1 MQCPSCSAVVRE
13 AAKFCSKCGTAL
25 PRSCRSCGAT
35 NLADDQFCSECGTSL
50 EATSSPASSRPAP
63 TVGPS
68 TRSQSK
74 KSVHAERRQITVMFC
89 DMVGSTAL
97 STRLDPEEQ
106 GEVISA
112 FLACCTNEIKLF
124 GGMVA
129 KYLGDGVLAYFGY
142 PVAHEDDAERAVRSG
157 LAVLRAVGALQ
168 AAPGLTLQ
176 ARIGIAT
183 GVVVVGDLA
192 RGGITQEN
200 AAIGETTNLAARL
213 QSLAEPNTMVI
224 APDTHRLVAALFEY
238 RDLGQC
244 SLKGFAEPVH
254 ARQVLRASNV
264 ENRFE
269 ARQSAGASPLLGRE
283 EELELLV
290 RRWEQAKRGE
300 GRVVLVSGEAG
311 IGKSRL
317 TRALQERLARDPH
330 TRLIY
335 HCSPYHRDSA
345 LHPIIGQLVRAAGI
359 EFGDEAE
366 VKLDKLATLLG
377 GSIEPSGEDVALFAA
392 LLSIPGGNRYVLP
405 SLTPQ
410 QLKERTLGAMVKQ
423 LRQLC
428 IRQPVLMVF
437 EDVHWID
444 PTSLELLSRLVDQ
457 TPSMQVLLL
466 ATARPEFVSPWPTH
480 RHVTNV
486 GLSRLDRIEGQALVA
501 GVTGG
506 KTLPAEVLDQIVA
519 HTDGVPL
526 FIEELTKT
534 ILESGVL
541 RDAGNRYELTG
552 PLPAVAIPST
562 LHASLLARLD
572 RLASVKDVAQIGATI
587 GREFSY
593 RLISAVSEIADAKL
607 RDVLGQLVAAE
618 LIFQRGEPPDATFT
632 FKHALVQDAA
642 YASLVRSRRQQ
653 LHAQIARSLEAEF
666 PDIVAAEPELLAQHY
681 TAAELAAQALP
692 YWRRAGQRAI
702 ERSANLEAIVHLSK
716 GLELLEALPE
726 GTSRWQ
732 QELDF
737 QLLLGP
743 VLMYV
748 KGVSAPDVGRTYA
761 RASEL
766 CQHVGDFS
774 QKFAA
779 LWGSWYFHNGCGEL
793 HASRE
798 KAEELLRLARGNQ
811 DVAFRIMAHRTLCNT
826 LHHLGEL
833 AASRAHMEHVIE
845 YYEPTQHHSLAL
857 RYGQDPAVSARLF
870 GALALW
876 LLGYPDTA
884 LERMQEAQ
892 RLASEIAH
900 PPSFALALCFAAVL
914 HRLRREPATALERA
928 DAAIA
933 LSIEQGFGLYAAWA
947 TAVRGWALSHL
958 GRAAEGCEQVRSG
971 LSGMRTSGLRA
982 VIPQHLAS
990 LAEALALAEQVPEGL
1005 QALDEALT
1013 IVNDSGDR
1021 NYEAELYR
1029 LKGELLLQHRNG
1041 NAEQAEA
1048 NFRKAISIAREQS
1061 AKSLELR
1068 SAMSLARLWRD
1079 QDKPIEGHDLL
1090 APVYGCFTEG
1100 FDTPDLKEAKVL
1112 LDQLGV

>member
-1 MQCPSCSAVVRE
+1 
-13 AAKFCSKCGTAL
+13 
-25 PRSCRSCGAT
+25 
-35 NLADDQFCSECGTSL
+35 
-50 EATSSPASSRPAP
+50 
-63 TVGPS
+63 
-68 TRSQSK
+68 
-74 KSVHAERRQITVMFC
+74 MFC

-106 GEVISA
+106 SDVISA
-112 FLACCTNEIKLF
+112 FLACCTNEVKLF

-142 PVAHEDDAERAVRSG
+142 PAAHEDDAERAVRCG
-157 LAVLRAVGALQ
+157 LAVLTAVGALRPS
-168 AAPGLTLQ
+168 PGVTLQ

-192 RGGITQEN
+192 REGLEQEN

-213 QSLAEPNTMVI
+213 QSLAEPNTIVI

-238 RDLGQC
+238 RDLGPT

-254 ARQVLRASNV
+254 VRQVLRASKV

-269 ARQSAGASPLLGRE
+269 AHHTAGASPLLGRE

-290 RRWEQAKRGE
+290 RRWDQAKRGE

-317 TRALQERLARDPH
+317 NRALQEHLAQDPH

-345 LHPIIGQLVRAAGI
+345 LYPVIGQLVRAAGI
-359 EFGDEAE
+359 ESGDEPAI
-366 VKLDKLATLLG
+366 KLNKLAELLG
-377 GSIEPSGEDVALFAA
+377 ASVDLSGEDVALFAA
-392 LLSIPGGNRYVLP
+392 LLSIPSGDRYVLP
-405 SLTPQ
+405 SLTPP
-410 QLKERTLGAMVKQ
+410 QLKERTLAAMFKRLQ
-423 LRQLC
+423 ELC
-428 IRQPVLMVF
+428 LHQPVLIVF

-457 TPSMQVLLL
+457 APDIPLLLL

-486 GLSRLDRIEGQALVA
+486 ELSRLDRIEVQALA
-501 GVTGG
+501 AEMTGG
-506 KTLPAEVLDQIVA
+506 KALPPEVLDQIVT

-534 ILESGVL
+534 ILESGLL
-541 RDAGNRYELTG
+541 RDTGNRYELTG
-552 PLPAVAIPST
+552 PLPAVAIPPT

-587 GREFSY
+587 GRDFSY
-593 RLISAVSEIADAKL
+593 RLICAVSEIDDAKL
-607 RDVLGQLVAAE
+607 KAVLGQLVAAE

-653 LHAQIARSLEAEF
+653 LHARIARALEAEF
-666 PDIVAAEPELLAQHY
+666 PDIVATEPELLAHHY
-681 TAAELAAQALP
+681 TAAALADQALP

-702 ERSANLEAIVHLSK
+702 ARSANLEAIAHLSK
-716 GLELLEALPE
+716 GMELLKAVAE
-726 GTSRWQ
+726 GNDRYQ

-743 VLMYV
+743 VEMLV
-748 KGVSAPDVGRTYA
+748 KGVGAQDVGRTYA

-766 CQHVGDFS
+766 CQYVGNFS

-798 KAEELLRLARGNQ
+798 KAEELLRLASGNQ
-811 DVAFRIMAHRTLCNT
+811 DIAFRIMAHRTLCNT

-833 AASRAHMEHVIE
+833 AESRAHMERVIE
-845 YYEPTQHHSLAL
+845 YYKPTEHHSLAL

-892 RLASEIAH
+892 RWASEIAH
-900 PPSFALALCFAAVL
+900 PPSCALALGFAAVL

-933 LSIEQGFGLYAAWA
+933 LSHEQGFGLYVAWS
-947 TAVRGWALSHL
+947 TAVRGWAMSHL
-958 GRAAEGCEQVRSG
+958 GRVVEGCEQVHSG
-971 LSGMRTSGLRA
+971 LAGMRTSGMRV

-990 LAEALALAEQVPEGL
+990 LAEALAVAKQIPEGL
-1005 QALDEALT
+1005 QALNEALT
-1013 IVNDSGDR
+1013 IVNNSGER

-1029 LKGELLLQHRNG
+1029 LQGDLLLQRGNG
-1041 NAEQAEA
+1041 NAEQAEID
-1048 NFRKAISIAREQS
+1048 FQKAMSVAHEQS

-1068 SAMSLARLWRD
+1068 SAMSLARLWCD
-1079 QDKPIEGHDLL
+1079 QGKRIEGYNLL
-1090 APVYGCFTEG
+1090 APIYGWFTEG

-1112 LDQLGV
+1112 LDQMSA